1 MNALLSLDNLIQ
13 IKVYKIIQG
22 YCLLY
27 RSYPLDVSFS
37 EYTDCI
43 VNIIHEHINIC
54 SHILDW
60 IQKMLSFLHNM
71 NLSTVTEFYA

>member
-1 MNALLSLDNLIQ
+1 MTALLSLDNLIQ

-43 VNIIHEHINIC
+43 INIIHEHINVC
-54 SHILDW
+54 SHIL
-60 IQKMLSFLHNM
+60 
-71 NLSTVTEFYA
+71 